1 MPSAAALTAPSGK
14 EFKAWEIN
22 GTEYQVGASFTLDAA
37 EVTIKALWKDATP
50 VPPTP
55 TPTLVSIQ
63 VTPTVFEYNVGD
75 VIDKS
80 TITVVAIYSDGNKVP
95 VTPDQF
101 EALINTATAGDS
113 VAVTINYGGKTY
125 TYNVSVKAVEEA
137 KKGCRGSVVATSAI
151 LSILSLAG
159 VALLSVKKRK
169 ED

>member
-1 MPSAAALTAPSGK
+1 MIMKG
-14 EFKAWEIN
+14 
-22 GTEYQVGASFTLDAA
+22 QVA
-37 EVTIKALWKDATP
+37 TIKALWKDATP
-50 VPPTP
+50 VPPAP
-55 TPTLVSIQ
+55 KTLTGIE

-80 TITVVAIYSDGNKVP
+80 TITVVAIYSDGSRE
-95 VTPDQF
+95 TIAASQF
-101 EALINTATAGDS
+101 EALINTASAGDS